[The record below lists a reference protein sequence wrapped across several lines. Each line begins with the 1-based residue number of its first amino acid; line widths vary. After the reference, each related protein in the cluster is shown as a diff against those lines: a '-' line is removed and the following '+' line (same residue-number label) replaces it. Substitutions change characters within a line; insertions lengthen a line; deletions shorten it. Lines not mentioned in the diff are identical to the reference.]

1 MPIMSLAF
9 SLAIVSAALAA
20 FTVVL
25 AILLRR
31 SAATASAA
39 TADASAARAEAD
51 ARAAEVESL
60 RAVDARLLEELR
72 PVVGAAIAEFRDLL
86 DKAAAVGAKTD
97 SQRETVL
104 AAGDSVS
111 ALVRLLSGMVDGL
124 ASYAEAFAGS
134 KAAIGA
140 LAGGLERMKA
150 EADLLADGAGAL
162 LADSKAGTASLDGAV
177 GAIAEI
183 GEAAKRV
190 RANLGQI
197 AGISARTNL
206 LAMNAA
212 IEAAHAG
219 DSGKGFAVVAGEVRA
234 LAELSAK
241 TTKGIEGDM
250 KAMEQAIAR
259 GNRAADETK
268 EAFSAIARGVAAS
281 ASETG
286 GMAATM
292 DERRRELAAVLPAMD
307 DIAKRLEDILS
318 RAADSAERRIVV
330 EESLGSIR
338 RLADEIREDERRLVE
353 QDMVILAGLE
363 QVEATI
369 NRP

>member
-1 MPIMSLAF
+1 MNLVPTP
-9 SLAIVSAALAA
+9 AIVAAALAA

-25 AILLRR
+25 AVLLRR
-31 SAATASAA
+31 SAAAASAA
-39 TADASAARAEAD
+39 TAEAEAARAEAG
-51 ARAAEVESL
+51 ARAAEAEKL
-60 RAVDARLLEELR
+60 RAAADGLLGDLR

-86 DKAAAVGAKTD
+86 DKAASVGAKTD

-124 ASYAEAFAGS
+124 ASYAESFAES

-140 LAGGLERMKA
+140 LADGLERMKS
-150 EADLLADGAGAL
+150 EADRLAGGAGTL
-162 LADSKAGTASLDGAV
+162 LSDSNAGSASLDGAV

-268 EAFSAIARGVAAS
+268 EAFSAIAKGVAAS

-307 DIAKRLEDILS
+307 DIARRLDDILS
-318 RAADSAERRIVV
+318 RAADSAERRLVV

-363 QVEATI
+363 KAEATI
-369 NRP
+369 GRP

>member
-1 MPIMSLAF
+1 MNLILAVVSTALVAF
-9 SLAIVSAALAA
+9 SA
-20 FTVVL
+20 VL
-25 AILLRR
+25 AVLLRR
-31 SAATASAA
+31 SARAASAA
-39 TADASAARAEAD
+39 SAEADAARAESS
-51 ARAAEVESL
+51 ARAAEAASL
-60 RAVDARLLEELR
+60 RSAADGLLAELR

-124 ASYAEAFAGS
+124 ASYAEAFAES

-140 LAGGLERMKA
+140 LAGGLERMKS
-150 EADLLADGAGAL
+150 EADRLAGGADAL
-162 LADSKAGTASLDGAV
+162 LADSKAGSASLEGAF

-197 AGISARTNL
+197 AAISARTNL

-241 TTKGIEGDM
+241 TTKGIEGDV
-250 KAMEQAIAR
+250 KAMERAIAR

-268 EAFSAIARGVAAS
+268 EAFSAIAEGVAAS

-307 DIAKRLEDILS
+307 GIAKRLEDIL
-318 RAADSAERRIVV
+318 AQAEDSAERRLVV
-330 EESLGSIR
+330 ERSLGSIR

-363 QVEATI
+363 KAEATI
-369 NRP
+369 GRP